1 MNYYND
7 IHDKLQNFIKK
18 YYTNEIIKGGIFFL
32 FFGMLYLFIT
42 LFIEYFL
49 WLEPLGRTVLFWVFI
64 GIESLLLFRF
74 ILIPVFKL
82 LGIRKGITDLE
93 ASRIIGTHFKEVDDK
108 LLNVIQLKST
118 GLKNELL
125 EASIEQ
131 KSKDLNPIHFRKAIV
146 FKKNFA
152 HLKYLVIPLLIWLII
167 LITGNNSIFTQSL
180 NRVVHHQTAFAP
192 PAPFYFEVINDEL
205 KTVQEESFSL
215 KFRTIGDVIPENM
228 RVVYGDQS
236 HYVTSGEDGIT
247 TFDFEFPLEDISFY
261 IEGNS
266 VSSKEYVLSVIPAPK
281 ITNFRMK
288 LKFPGYLNKPIDTIG
303 NTGNAIIPVGTEV
316 TWIVDSENTK
326 SVDFVMVGEVDE
338 PKKAKKEK
346 MEGSAGRFVISKNV
360 RKNLSYE
367 IRSSNDQLKD
377 FETLR
382 YQLDVVAD
390 EYPKIAV
397 QSDMDSIKRGPIQFL
412 GQLTDDYGIS
422 RLQIVAKDLSNN
434 KQSIGR
440 IPIDRSDFEE
450 FFYIFPE
457 GILLEEG
464 HNYEVY
470 FEVFDNDAIK
480 GPKKTISRS
489 FSYKNRTQQEEEF
502 EILKEQKEGIEEMQ
516 RTKESSE
523 ALEKSMEEFSKKLK
537 NKENADWNDKK
548 QLEDFLERQKQYQEM
563 MDKNAEK
570 MKDNLDEM
578 NDEDDPAL
586 TEKKEELKK
595 RWDELSDYKEKEEL
609 IKELEALAEK
619 LQKEDLLEK
628 IDKLKEQ
635 SKQEKRTLERI
646 LELTKQ
652 FYVEKKSVQIME
664 KLKEL
669 SEEQMELSNEDKNT
683 KEDQEELNKKFD
695 SIKKDFNDLREQND
709 ELKNPLDIFESKPDE
724 QLIDMDMKEAEESL
738 EKGENKEGAEGEKA
752 KDKAKEK
759 QKAAAKRM
767 KELSQKME
775 SGLMEMEMQGMEE
788 NIKDLQQILKNLL
801 RFSLDQEELMLSF
814 ESVSSKNADFP
825 EKLKGQIKLKENFE
839 HIDDSLYALSL
850 RMVKLTSKI
859 QEDLSSAHYNLDKS
873 LENIAENRIQ
883 QGMSNQQYTMTAA
896 NNLADL
902 LSDMLQSMQN
912 QKPGS
917 GKGKGKE
924 GELSLPDVIQKQQ
937 GMMKKMKE
945 GMDAQKGQGKN
956 GKEAMSGE
964 QFQMYQEQKLLKDEL
979 QKILDEEGGGGQK
992 GKSALS
998 QMEELERILL
1008 EKGIT
1013 DETLD
1018 RMQKLEHELLEL
1030 ENANMKRNKD
1040 TKREAETNERENEFR
1055 DIQDLEGSKKFR
1067 NENENLRRKRLELS
1081 PEYKKRV
1088 KEYFEQDKS

>member
-7 IHDKLQNFIKK
+7 IHGKLQNFIKK

-49 WLEPLGRTVLFWVFI
+49 WLEPLGRTILFWVFI

-74 ILIPVFKL
+74 ILIPLFKL
-82 LGIRKGITDLE
+82 LGIRKGISDLE

-131 KSKDLNPIHFRKAIV
+131 KSKDLKPIHFRKAIV
-146 FKKNFA
+146 FKKNVT
-152 HLKYLVIPLLIWLII
+152 HLRYLVIPLLIWFII
-167 LITGNNSIFTQSL
+167 GITGNNSIFTQSL

-192 PAPFYFEVINDEL
+192 PAPFYFEVINDKLE
-205 KTVQEESFSL
+205 TVQEASFTL
-215 KFRTIGDVIPENM
+215 KFRTIGDIVPENI
-228 RVVYGDQS
+228 RIVYQGQS
-236 HYVTSGEDGIT
+236 QYISPAEDGIS
-247 TFDFEFPLEDISFY
+247 TFDFEFPIEDITFF

-266 VSSKEYVLSVIPAPK
+266 VSSKEYILKVIAAPK
-281 ITNFRMK
+281 ITNFRME
-288 LKFPGYLNKPIDTIG
+288 LKFPDYLNKPLDTIG
-303 NTGNAIIPVGTEV
+303 NTGNAIIPVGTQV
-316 TWIVDSENTK
+316 TWIVDSENTE
-326 SVDFVMVGEVDE
+326 SVDFVMLDE
-338 PKKAKKEK
+338 KGDNKNEA
-346 MEGSAGRFVISKNV
+346 MQGSTGRFIISKSV
-360 RKNLSYE
+360 RKNLAYE
-367 IRSSNDQLKD
+367 IRSSNEQLKD

-397 QSDMDSIKRGPIQFL
+397 QSDMDSVKRGPVQFL

-422 RLQIVAKDLSNN
+422 RLQVVAKDLSNE

-440 IPIDRSDFEE
+440 IPVDKSDFEE
-450 FFYIFPE
+450 FFYVFPE
-457 GILLEEG
+457 GIILEEG

-480 GPKKTISRS
+480 GPKRTVSRS

-502 EILKEQKEGIEEMQ
+502 EILKEQKEGIEDMQ
-516 RTKESSE
+516 KTKESSE
-523 ALEKSMEEFSKKLK
+523 ELEKAMEEFSKKLK
-537 NKENADWNDKK
+537 NKENVDWNDKK
-548 QLEDFLERQKQYQEM
+548 QLEDFLDRQKQYQEM

-669 SEEQMELSNEDKNT
+669 SEEQLDLSTEETNSKDEQQRLNE
-683 KEDQEELNKKFD
+683 KFD
-695 SIKKDFNDLREQND
+695 SIKKDFNDLREQN
-709 ELKNPLDIFESKPDE
+709 EQLKNPLDIFESEPDE
-724 QLIDMDMKEAEESL
+724 KLIEMDMKEAEESL
-738 EKGENKEGAEGEKA
+738 EKSENEEDVDGGKSKEKA
-752 KDKAKEK
+752 KDK
-759 QKAAAKRM
+759 QRAASERM
-767 KELSQKME
+767 KELSKKME
-775 SGLMEMEMQGMEE
+775 SGLMEMEMQGLEE
-788 NIKDLQQILKNLL
+788 NIQDLQQILKNLL
-801 RFSLDQEELMLSF
+801 RFSLDQEDLMLSF

-850 RMVKLTSKI
+850 RMVKLSSKI

-902 LSDMLQSMQN
+902 LSDMLQNLQN

-924 GELSLPDVIQKQQ
+924 GELSLPDIIQKQQ

-964 QFQMYQEQKLLKDEL
+964 QFQMYQEQKILKDEL
-979 QKILDEEGGGGQK
+979 QKMLDKEGGGGQK
-992 GKSALS
+992 GKAAIS
-998 QMEELERILL
+998 QMEELEKILL

-1013 DETLD
+1013 NETLD

-1040 TKREAETNERENEFR
+1040 TKRESETNERDNEFR
-1055 DIQDLEGSKKFR
+1055 EIQDLKDASKFR
-1067 NENENLRRKRLELS
+1067 NENEALRRKRLELS